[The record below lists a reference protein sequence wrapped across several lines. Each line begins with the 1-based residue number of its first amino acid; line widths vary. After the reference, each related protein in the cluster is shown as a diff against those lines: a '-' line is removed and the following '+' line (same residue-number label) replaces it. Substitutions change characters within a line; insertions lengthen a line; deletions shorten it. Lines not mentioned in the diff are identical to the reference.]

1 MSIKYQRKQF
11 TCKITIKNEILVT
24 CYYTTEE
31 AIANDGIS
39 INIDFINNETLRIK
53 DKEVLLHELRNHI
66 SNSIIEFLKQKDIE
80 LKQVKKIVNIIR
92 S

>member
-11 TCKITIKNEILVT
+11 TCKVTIKNETLTT

-39 INIDFINNETLRIK
+39 MNIDFINNETLRIK
-53 DKEVLLHELRNHI
+53 DKEILLHELRNHI
-66 SNSIIEFLKQKDIE
+66 SNSIIEFLKQKDIN
-80 LKQVKKIVNIIR
+80 LKQVKRIVNIIR
-92 S
+92 N